1 MHTIPTQ
8 SLSWLQRECA
18 LWVFWLLGFWVL
30 FFVWF
35 FLPRDAFQPAVT
47 LLKGGKKAM
56 RLKSHWFFK
65 ATGKN
70 PRTSATCFQVLV
82 ESPVWKCPAMT
93 QAVLTEEAVLDPCL
107 IGTYHRLNEQM
118 KRQLCAAL
126 LKQSAVILKE

>member
-1 MHTIPTQ
+1 
-8 SLSWLQRECA
+8 
-18 LWVFWLLGFWVL
+18 
-30 FFVWF
+30 
-35 FLPRDAFQPAVT
+35 
-47 LLKGGKKAM
+47 M

-82 ESPVWKCPAMT
+82 ESPVWKCPAVT

-118 KRQLCAAL
+118 KRQLCAAP